1 MSVTDPQ
8 VPVAPQ
14 ALDEAVDAATLRRA
28 IWATRLQFLAIGLF
42 SGAWGVHIPSVKARY
57 DLNEATLALVLMSG
71 AVGAVLSLLVA
82 GRVIGRLGPRRTAT
96 LAALAIGAL
105 LALVLQWP
113 SLVLLVVAMLA
124 FGAFGSL
131 FDVSINTEGS
141 ALEAMG
147 KRAIMGNLHGM
158 FSLGGMLGAAITGA
172 MLRLQWTPDAQM
184 AGVGLFI
191 AVWVSLSARGMLRA
205 HPVSDADEPGA
216 HFAWP
221 RGTLLVIGL
230 LIFAGMCSEGVMY
243 DWSVL
248 YLKQELHMPQS
259 QAAWGYAAF
268 SAAMALTRFSGDWLR
283 MHVRER
289 VLLQVGGGTS
299 AIAMAVLL
307 LVQNPWLSLLGYALV
322 GAGVAQ
328 VVPILFNAATRVPGT
343 TRAAAI
349 AAVSSIGYGGFMV
362 GPPLIGSIAHNSS
375 LTLAMSVVVF
385 TSGALALW
393 AQRVPEKD

>member
-1 MSVTDPQ
+1 M
-8 VPVAPQ
+8 
-14 ALDEAVDAATLRRA
+14 RNA
-28 IWATRLQFLAIGLF
+28 IWATRFQFLAIGLF

-57 DLNEATLALVLMSG
+57 ALSEASLALVLMSA
-71 AVGAVLSLLVA
+71 AVGAVLSLLIA
-82 GRVIGRLGPRRTAT
+82 GRVIARLGPRRTA
-96 LAALAIGAL
+96 ALTALTIGSL
-105 LALVLQWP
+105 MALVLHWP
-113 SLVLLVVAMLA
+113 SVPVLLAAMLL
-124 FGAFGSL
+124 FGACSSL
-131 FDVSINTEGS
+131 YDVSINTEGS
-141 ALEAMG
+141 ALEAMAE
-147 KRAIMGNLHGM
+147 RAIMGNLHGM

-172 MLRLQWTPDAQM
+172 MLRAQWIPTWQL

-191 AVWVSLSARGMLRA
+191 AVWVALTSRGMLRA
-205 HPVSDADEPGA
+205 HPVARDEPEGA

-230 LIFAGMCSEGVMY
+230 LIFSGMCAEGVMY

-248 YLKQELHMPQS
+248 YLKQELHLPQS

-268 SAAMALTRFSGDWLR
+268 SAAMAITRFSGDWLR

-289 VLLQVGGGTS
+289 LLLQIGGGTG

-307 LVQNPWLSLLGYALV
+307 LVQDPWLSLLGYALV

-362 GPPLIGSIAHNSS
+362 GPPLIGSIAHHSS
-375 LTLAMSVVVF
+375 LTLAMSVVVVMCA
-385 TSGALALW
+385 ALGLW
-393 AQRVPEKD
+393 AHRVPEKN